1 MGNCWVRSTV
11 FSYKVMHNVPWPIL
25 YHSEPI
31 LPAYLSGDSSS
42 PLCACVGN
50 PRQTSMLLFPYL
62 QKHTIPHSVAKLID
76 TELSIILI
84 KNNFY
89 VYTLIQLKLS
99 TTDSTGVYW
108 IQDLSCISL
117 KFMRCY
123 IETSLLFV
131 PCKNG
136 SWCTFLFFSEN
147 KIKVFTVRDCFAEIK
162 LWMISCSSYTICI
175 FKTFFELA

>member
-11 FSYKVMHNVPWPIL
+11 LHNVPWPIL
-25 YHSEPI
+25 YRSEPI

-42 PLCACVGN
+42 PLCACVGS

-76 TELSIILI
+76 TELSTILI
-84 KNNFY
+84 KNNVY
-89 VYTLIQLKLS
+89 MYTLIQLKLS

-108 IQDLSCISL
+108 IQNLSCIRL
-117 KFMRCY
+117 KLMSCY

-136 SWCTFLFFSEN
+136 SWCTLLFFREN
-147 KIKVFTVRDCFAEIK
+147 KMKSIHCKRLFCRN
-162 LWMISCSSYTICI
+162 
-175 FKTFFELA
+175 KTMNDHLQ

>member
-25 YHSEPI
+25 YRSEPT
-31 LPAYLSGDSSS
+31 LLAYLSGDSSS

-50 PRQTSMLLFPYL
+50 PHQTSMLLFPYL
-62 QKHTIPHSVAKLID
+62 QKHTIPYSVAKLID

-89 VYTLIQLKLS
+89 IYTIIQLKLS

-108 IQDLSCISL
+108 IQDLSCIGL

-131 PCKNG
+131 PCKKR
-136 SWCTFLFFSEN
+136 SWCTLLFFSEN
-147 KIKVFTVRDCFAEIK
+147 KMKSIHCKRLFCRNQTMNDH
-162 LWMISCSSYTICI
+162 LQ
-175 FKTFFELA
+175 